1 MPNLKFN
8 KEELNA
14 IVGVIEFFERVC
26 ANATTEPADLTPQKQ
41 ELFKQLY
48 NVLNKIEKA
57 V

>member
-26 ANATTEPADLTPQKQ
+26 ANATPEPADLTPQKQ
-41 ELFKQLY
+41 KLFKQLY